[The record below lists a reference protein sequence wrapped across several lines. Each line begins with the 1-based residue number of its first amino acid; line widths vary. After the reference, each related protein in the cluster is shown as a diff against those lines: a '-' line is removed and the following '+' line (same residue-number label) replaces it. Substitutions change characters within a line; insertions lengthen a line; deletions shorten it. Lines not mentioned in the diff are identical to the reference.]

1 MSKEVGSKYNKL
13 AKEYRDGEQQQQQDR
28 VPKLCA
34 GLGPLTVKPKLT
46 FRNLQ
51 THVAPNPLQLSQ
63 ADAKRLARRLV
74 DRTAK
79 IDLNSLD

>member
-13 AKEYRDGEQQQQQDR
+13 AKEYRDGEQQQQDR
-28 VPKLCA
+28 VPKLCT

-51 THVAPNPLQLSQ
+51 THVAPNTLQLSQ
-63 ADAKRLARRLV
+63 ADAKRLARHLV
-74 DRTAK
+74 DQTAE